1 LSALG
6 KGDAAFF
13 AAGSLE
19 FTSED
24 PYGSAF
30 SRGTH
35 VNSQTEGLALQA
47 SLRRKYRRLQVVG

>member
-1 LSALG
+1 MSPLG

-13 AAGSLE
+13 AVGGLE

-24 PYGSAF
+24 PYGF
-30 SRGTH
+30 SRGTN

-47 SLRRKYRRLQVVG
+47 SLRRKYRHSRS